1 MGAQGKHAREAPQGE
16 GVLQGEGTL
25 QSEGVAHPQPR
36 PLGTLR
42 SEGVPEDDSVPQGK
56 SMSQSESAPQSK
68 GRRILRECVEILGII
83 VVAVILTT
91 LLKAFVIDQYE
102 IPTGSMEPT
111 IEIGDRLFAEKVSY
125 HFTTPTPGDIVTFND
140 PIEGGRVLIKR
151 CIAVGGQTV
160 DLIDGRVVV
169 DGKALDEP
177 YTHGKPSIALDQMVG
192 VHFQYPYTV
201 PEGSIW
207 VMGDNRTN
215 SLDSRY
221 FGVVSQDELIG
232 RALFR
237 FLPLNRFGAIDEE

>member
-1 MGAQGKHAREAPQGE
+1 M
-16 GVLQGEGTL
+16 LQGEGTL
-25 QSEGVAHPQPR
+25 QNESVPGGDSS
-36 PLGTLR
+36 PLGESGGSAHDSWR
-42 SEGVPEDDSVPQGK
+42 SMKSRGDGAPQGEGA
-56 SMSQSESAPQSK
+56 SPSK
-68 GRRILRECVEILGII
+68 ARRVLRECIEILVII
-83 VVAVILTT
+83 VIAVILTS

-125 HFTTPTPGDIVTFND
+125 HFTEPNPGDIVTFND

-160 DLIDGRVVV
+160 DLVDGKVVV
-169 DGKALDEP
+169 DGEALDEP
-177 YTHGKPSIALDQMVG
+177 YTHGKMSAPLDQMVG

-221 FGVVSQDELIG
+221 FGVVSQKELIG

-237 FLPLNRFGAIDEE
+237 FLPLDRFGAIDQE

>member
-1 MGAQGKHAREAPQGE
+1 M
-16 GVLQGEGTL
+16 
-25 QSEGVAHPQPR
+25 
-36 PLGTLR
+36 
-42 SEGVPEDDSVPQGK
+42 K
-56 SMSQSESAPQSK
+56 SRGESAPQSK
-68 GRRILRECVEILGII
+68 ARRVLRECVEILVII
-83 VVAVILTT
+83 VIAVILTS

-125 HFTTPTPGDIVTFND
+125 HFTEPKPGDIVTFND

-151 CIAVGGQTV
+151 CVAVGGQTV

-169 DGKALDEP
+169 DGEALDES
-177 YTHGKPSIALDQMVG
+177 YTHGKPSVPLDQMAG

-237 FLPLNRFGAIDEE
+237 FLPLNRFGAIDEK